1 MHGATI
7 KKDTPCTCNLTLWR
21 VLVTPVGMDEQQC
34 LVRIT
39 ELHVTVT
46 SIKILSF
53 SQQVFMA
60 HLCLRLQYRVLMWPC
75 KVPCT
80 YVAM

>member
-7 KKDTPCTCNLTLWR
+7 RKDRQCKYDLTLWR
-21 VLVTPVGMDEQQC
+21 VLATPVGMDEQQC
-34 LVRIT
+34 VVRIT

-53 SQQVFMA
+53 SQQVLYGAF
-60 HLCLRLQYRVLMWPC
+60 
-75 KVPCT
+75 VPPAAVPST